1 MTMRWRLP
9 GTIRDFIGRA
19 RERQAAFLL
28 DGFPD
33 RIAVLDGDGAII
45 LVNRAWRDFARAN
58 GLTDP
63 RDGVGL
69 GYLAVCDRA
78 AAEGD
83 AHAAEAAA
91 GIRAVLGGRQTSFHM
106 TYPGGTPEEP
116 RWFGMYVVAVKGRGR
131 GRAIVRHADATALV
145 RAAAEQERARAAAE
159 DAEDANKDKSRFLAM
174 ASHDLRQPMMAL
186 RLFLEVL
193 SRRATDPGLRPVL
206 DKANETLAALTDL
219 FESLLDLSQLET
231 GQRSVQAMPV
241 RLDDLQTRL
250 GDEFGIVARAKG
262 LRFRVVLCRLTV
274 YGDPILLERILR
286 NLLSNA
292 IRYTERGG
300 VLMGCRRVGDRV
312 RIDVVDTGIGIPLEQ
327 QALIFRESYRIESRP
342 EGAKTGRERG
352 FGLGLAIVQR
362 AAALMHAPV
371 DVSSRLGRGSRFS
384 VTVPTSSRPAP
395 AEPAPHAGERTNA
408 PPGRSAD
415 RCLVLVIENDEMV
428 ALALRLFLEEF
439 GCVVLTAETL
449 AEAEAVLDAS
459 PAHPDF
465 IIANHYLPGD
475 RPPGGRDGIEA
486 IRRLRAAMGEE
497 VPAWIITGDWSAEIE
512 AAARS
517 SRIGCL
523 RKPVRPADIQA
534 GILAA
539 LSADRPSVQ
548 PRRRRPGGADALR
561 HGPARRA

>member
-9 GTIRDFIGRA
+9 GRIGDFIGRM
-19 RERQAAFLL
+19 RERRAAVLL

-33 RIAVLDGDGAII
+33 RIAVLDGDGVII
-45 LVNRAWRDFARAN
+45 LVNRAWRDFGKAN
-58 GLTDP
+58 GVHDP
-63 RDGVGL
+63 REGVGT
-69 GYLAVCDRA
+69 GYLAMRDRA
-78 AAEGD
+78 AAAGS

-91 GIRAVLGGRQTSFHM
+91 GIRAVLGGRQTSFH
-106 TYPGGTPEEP
+106 TTHPGGTAEEP
-116 RWFGMYVVAVKGRGR
+116 RWFGMYVTAVKGRGR
-131 GRAIVRHADATALV
+131 ARAIVRLADTTALV

-193 SRRATDPGLRPVL
+193 NRRASDPALRPVL
-206 DKANETLAALTDL
+206 DKANETLATLSDL

-231 GQRSVQAMPV
+231 GQRAVQPMPV
-241 RLDDLQTRL
+241 RIDELLQRL

-262 LRFRVVLCRLTV
+262 LRFRLVSCRLTV
-274 YGDPILLERILR
+274 LADPLLLERILR

-300 VLMGCRRVGDRV
+300 VLVGCRRLGDAIRFE
-312 RIDVVDTGIGIPLEQ
+312 VVDTGIGIPPEQ
-327 QALIFRESYRIESRP
+327 QAMIFHESYRVEGRG
-342 EGAKTGRERG
+342 EGAKAGRERG

-362 AAALMHAPV
+362 AAALMDAPV
-371 DVSSRLGRGSRFS
+371 QVTSRLGRGSRFC
-384 VTVPTSSRPAP
+384 VTVPTTTSRPIRIEPIPPAAERRSVP
-395 AEPAPHAGERTNA
+395 AERRARG
-408 PPGRSAD
+408 
-415 RCLVLVIENDEMV
+415 CLVLVVENDEMV

-449 AEAEAVLDAS
+449 AEAEAMLEAS
-459 PAHPDF
+459 PAPPDF
-465 IIANHYLPGD
+465 IIANQHLPG
-475 RPPGGRDGIEA
+475 GWDGVGSIQ
-486 IRRLRAAMGEE
+486 RLRAAIGEA
-497 VPAWIITGDWSAEIE
+497 VPAWIIVGDEAVGIE
-512 AAARS
+512 AAART

-539 LSADRPSVQ
+539 LAADCHGLPQ
-548 PRRRRPGGADALR
+548 RRYRSG
-561 HGPARRA
+561 